1 MKAVLMSIR
10 PNGCKLICS
19 GMKTLEV
26 RKTRPKL
33 EAPFKVY
40 IYCTNQYS
48 WIMNFSKTGRQKM
61 NGKIIGEFTC
71 EKIEEVGIPYPAY
84 QNELD
89 VRFTQNSCLS
99 YMQLHRYASS
109 GKTKDDLFFW
119 HISNVKIYD
128 KPRELDEFSRFV
140 FFGMGRSDCACGNWH
155 CENYE
160 PSESYMIPPTCKI
173 NGCSIYRPPQ
183 SWCYV
188 EGGK

>member
-10 PNGCKLICS
+10 PNGCKLICA

-33 EAPFKVY
+33 KTPFRVY
-40 IYCTNQYS
+40 IYCTNHYS

-71 EKIEEVGIPYPAY
+71 EKIERVGIPYPAY

-89 VRFTQNSCLS
+89 VSLTKNSCVS
-99 YMQLHRYASS
+99 YYQLHRYASS
-109 GKTKDDLFFW
+109 GKTRDDLFFW
-119 HISNVKIYD
+119 NISDFKLYK
-128 KPRELDEFSRFV
+128 KPVRLKDHLVIQPCTHRGDCCTCRKWDAKRSICRSEV
-140 FFGMGRSDCACGNWH
+140 FGI
-155 CENYE
+155 E
-160 PSESYMIPPTCKI
+160 
-173 NGCSIYRPPQ
+173 RPPQ

-188 EGGK
+188 EDSE

>member
-1 MKAVLMSIR
+1 MKAVLMSIQ
-10 PNGCKLICS
+10 PNWCKLICA

-33 EAPFKVY
+33 ETPFRVY
-40 IYCTNQYS
+40 IYCTNHYS

-71 EKIEEVGIPYPAY
+71 EKIERVVIPYPAY

-89 VRFTQNSCLS
+89 VRLTQNSCVS
-99 YMQLHRYASS
+99 YYQLHRYASS

-119 HISNVKIYD
+119 HISNVKSYD
-128 KPRELDEFSRFV
+128 KPRELDEFSRFG
-140 FFGMGRSDCACGNWH
+140 FLGMGRSDCVCGNFR

-188 EGGK
+188 EDGK

>member
-1 MKAVLMSIR
+1 MKSVLMSIR
-10 PNGCKLICS
+10 PNWCKLICS

-33 EAPFKVY
+33 ETPFRVY

-71 EKIEEVGIPYPAY
+71 EKIERVGIPYPAY

-89 VRFTQNSCLS
+89 VSLTKNSCLS
-99 YMQLHRYASS
+99 YSQLHRYAFH
-109 GKTKDDLFFW
+109 DDLFFW
-119 HISNVKIYD
+119 HISNVKSYD
-128 KPRELDEFSRFV
+128 KPRELDEFSRFG
-140 FFGMGRSDCACGNWH
+140 FLGMGRSDCVCGNFR

-188 EGGK
+188 EDGK